1 MYRQKLPTDRSNNE
15 QIWQSHGPQLS
26 PGSLA
31 AQLSSGRLLTWQGDV
46 HTAYNRGNRC
56 VDDAVERYLLSG
68 TLPAEG
74 TRCR

>member
-31 AQLSSGRLLTWQGDV
+31 AQLSTD
-46 HTAYNRGNRC
+46 
-56 VDDAVERYLLSG
+56 
-68 TLPAEG
+68 G
-74 TRCR
+74 TRV